1 MSAPPLSEARPISD
15 GASFYNPAE
24 AISHPVEATSETG
37 EGMSPPQNNT
47 QGLRGSIPPL
57 GGFEIAVD
65 LPLEDPVQASYI
77 GEDGRFALLREI
89 DNMFRKM
96 AENSSGSSASIPQE
110 TLRLLPGI
118 LRTLIQ
124 FVGELQAKNSQLH
137 MSHAMRQATQENL
150 QAGDL
155 QMEARISSLQ
165 RENDLVKDAQ
175 RKLESKYDGLVRGI
189 REVER
194 SLENTKAQT
203 DSLRAVLDELKLG
216 ATSDSGTE
224 RSSKKRRRLE

>member
-1 MSAPPLSEARPISD
+1 
-15 GASFYNPAE
+15 
-24 AISHPVEATSETG
+24 
-37 EGMSPPQNNT
+37 
-47 QGLRGSIPPL
+47 
-57 GGFEIAVD
+57 
-65 LPLEDPVQASYI
+65 
-77 GEDGRFALLREI
+77 
-89 DNMFRKM
+89 
-96 AENSSGSSASIPQE
+96 
-110 TLRLLPGI
+110 
-118 LRTLIQ
+118 
-124 FVGELQAKNSQLH
+124 